1 MEDVVN
7 SVRRYRS
14 GEAAKLADMPAATLR
29 IWEQRYGVVS
39 PPTSASGQRQYS
51 EADVQRLRLIKSLVD
66 RGHTISAIAH
76 LGLDQLK
83 QLLNS
88 AEAAPRHKPRGLNL
102 YLIGFDLN
110 ALPELPDG
118 LSCFPL
124 TTLEDS
130 FPAPNDRDASN
141 CLIVR
146 VEALHEDTVFAI
158 AAAARR
164 ADCARVLVVYA
175 FGSRQ
180 ASKLAR
186 IEKLDLKRAPQA
198 LLQAQDIISEYLG
211 LIHPSPAPTRD
222 PIRLRSPR
230 RFDNE
235 TLVSLASHSTSLACE
250 CPRHLAELLLQISAF
265 ERYSDGCQA
274 RSPADARLHN
284 YLGDAANQAAAL
296 FEDALAAVVEHEGW
310 SLSDIKQGRG

>member
-1 MEDVVN
+1 
-7 SVRRYRS
+7 
-14 GEAAKLADMPAATLR
+14 
-29 IWEQRYGVVS
+29 
-39 PPTSASGQRQYS
+39 
-51 EADVQRLRLIKSLVD
+51 
-66 RGHTISAIAH
+66 
-76 LGLDQLK
+76 
-83 QLLNS
+83 
-88 AEAAPRHKPRGLNL
+88 
-102 YLIGFDLN
+102 
-110 ALPELPDG
+110 
-118 LSCFPL
+118 
-124 TTLEDS
+124 
-130 FPAPNDRDASN
+130 
-141 CLIVR
+141 
-146 VEALHEDTVFAI
+146 
-158 AAAARR
+158 
-164 ADCARVLVVYA
+164 LVVYA

-186 IEKLDLKRAPQA
+186 MEKLDLKRAPQA